1 MIFVVSMCLKFANLP
16 SPLVDCGGIINAKED
31 PFEINFLSNNTL
43 YVRSLAGRRRAVS
56 VNANMGPSV
65 CRVASLPEGH

>member
-31 PFEINFLSNNTL
+31 PFEIKDKVHEGSKLALSQKL
-43 YVRSLAGRRRAVS
+43 MKFCYI
-56 VNANMGPSV
+56 V
-65 CRVASLPEGH
+65 CVCLP